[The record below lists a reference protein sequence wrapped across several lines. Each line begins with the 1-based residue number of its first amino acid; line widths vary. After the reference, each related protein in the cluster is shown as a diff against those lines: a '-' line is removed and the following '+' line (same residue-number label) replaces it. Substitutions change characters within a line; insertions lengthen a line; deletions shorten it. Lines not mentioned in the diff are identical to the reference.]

1 MLPSPTQSPTHITPQ
16 PADRLQDAVRRQ
28 CPSWLSADVD
38 DIVQTASIRVLMRQ
52 REEPS
57 LLPTVA
63 YLRTVAKNAVI
74 DAARRHGSR
83 TMRHQQAAVVVR
95 DAVRDP
101 EQILLDRELGE
112 TLREHLARLPQA
124 RRDAIT
130 LYVRGY
136 GATEIAN
143 RFGCPTK
150 RVENLLYRGLRSLR
164 ESLSAAGVSP
174 AAA

>member
-1 MLPSPTQSPTHITPQ
+1 MLPSSTQSPTHITH
-16 PADRLQDAVRRQ
+16 PATDRLHDAVRRQ

-38 DIVQTASIRVLMRQ
+38 DIVQTASIRVLIRQ
-52 REEPS
+52 REAPS
-57 LLPTVA
+57 LSPTAA

-83 TMRHQQAAVVVR
+83 ALRHQQAADVAR

-124 RRDAIT
+124 RRDAIV

>member
-1 MLPSPTQSPTHITPQ
+1 MLPFSTQTPTHIPPPPT
-16 PADRLQDAVRRQ
+16 DRLHAAVRRQ
-28 CPSWLSADVD
+28 CPAWLSADVD
-38 DIVQTASIRVLMRQ
+38 DIVQTASIRVLTRQ
-52 REEPS
+52 REAPS
-57 LLPTVA
+57 LCPTAA

-83 TMRHQQAAVVVR
+83 TQRHQQAAVVAR
-95 DAVRDP
+95 DGVRDP
-101 EQILLDRELGE
+101 EQIMLERELGE

-124 RRDAIT
+124 RRDAID

-164 ESLSAAGVSP
+164 ESLSAAGICP
-174 AAA
+174 ASA